1 MSKKLKISE
10 EDYVKI
16 NKALAREEEM
26 NLLGPG
32 FHSKHKIH
40 KSKKTYC
47 RKDKHKK
54 NCAYFFSRI
63 FISLHFLISD
73 TKYNNN
79 LKF

>member
-16 NKALAREEEM
+16 NKALARKEEM
-26 NLLGPG
+26 DLLGPG

-47 RKDKHKK
+47 RKDKHKTR
-54 NCAYFFSRI
+54 AYFFFSHI